1 VPPVRIT
8 VIEDDENVAGLL
20 DVVLRREGFEPEV
33 LRDGRAALEHVRAHR
48 PPDAVVVDQMLPYR
62 DGLAIASAMRA
73 DPRWSG
79 VPIVLLRSATPSPRD
94 ADRDARLVDA
104 CVAKPLDPGVLVA
117 SLRRLLRVAA

>member
-1 VPPVRIT
+1 VPAARII
-8 VIEDDENVAGLL
+8 VIEDDENMAGLL
-20 DVVLRREGFEPEV
+20 EAVLRREGFEPKV

-73 DPRWSG
+73 DPRWSA
-79 VPIVLLRSATPSPRD
+79 VPVVLLRSATPSRWD
-94 ADRDARLVDA
+94 AERDARLVDA
-104 CVAKPLDPGVLVA
+104 CVAKPFDPGVLVA